1 MCRHLAIRIEV
12 PAEDAI
18 ARVSALHARTFDTLT
33 LAIIYRVERVLTVNI
48 EQALATGVR
57 RRIAVRLSA
66 VRPRAV
72 TVDQALDAL
81 AFRRVRRLRDEANG
95 RGCPTSL
102 CALLRASGAR
112 SINANL
118 RVSTLIIRFAAD
130 AGQRSRAACLGRL

>member
-12 PAEDAI
+12 PAEVAI
-18 ARVSALHARTFDTLT
+18 ARVSALHARTFDALAR
-33 LAIIYRVERVLTVNI
+33 AIIYRVERVLTVNI
-48 EQALATGVR
+48 EQALTTGVR
-57 RRIAVRLSA
+57 RRIAVRLS
-66 VRPRAV
+66 RPSAV

-118 RVSTLIIRFAAD
+118 RISTLIIRFAAD
-130 AGQRSRAACLGRL
+130 AGQRSRATCLGRL